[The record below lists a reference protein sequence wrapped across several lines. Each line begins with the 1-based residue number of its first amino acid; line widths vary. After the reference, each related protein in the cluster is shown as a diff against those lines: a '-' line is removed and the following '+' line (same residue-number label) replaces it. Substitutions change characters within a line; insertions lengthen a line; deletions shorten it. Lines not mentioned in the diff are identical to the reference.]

1 MRWPERVALVHD
13 RLDQNGGAE
22 RVLWAVHEIF
32 PSAPIFTA
40 MWNRELVP
48 QFEGADV
55 RTSWMQALPG
65 IGRAPRMYAGLYPL
79 AFAPLPLKSFDLVI
93 SLTSSFAKGVR
104 TRPDAV
110 HLCYCH
116 SPSNFIW
123 RPDVYFTSPAK
134 RALSRPLRGWL
145 KRWEVWAARQPDLYL
160 ANSGTVRARIHS
172 CYDADA
178 RVLHPPVDDTW
189 FSVER
194 RPEDFYLVVSRL
206 VEQKRLDLAIA
217 ASNQLGFRLLVAGEG
232 RHLSELRRHA
242 GPQVSFLG
250 RVDDRALAQLYAQAR
265 AVLVPAEEDFGLV
278 PIEAQAVGVPVV
290 VFDRGGARETVQH
303 GLTGVRYTP
312 KPPRP
317 LRVQSESSTA
327 SSWTPVGSGSTREH
341 FRRRTSRRDSWT
353 PSVSSRRQPA
363 AAEPLRRPG
372 SPDAP
377 PLPRRFSWRCRPGD
391 PGRVVQR
398 LLRTRQPGG
407 GAS

>member
-1 MRWPERVALVHD
+1 VGWPERVALVHD

-40 MWNRELVP
+40 MWNREMVP
-48 QFEGADV
+48 QFEVADV

-65 IGRAPRMYAGLYPL
+65 IGRAPRLYAGLYPL

-145 KRWEVWAARQPDLYL
+145 KRWEVWAGRQPDVYV
-160 ANSGTVRARIHS
+160 ANGAAVKARIHR
-172 CYDADA
+172 YYGALA
-178 RVLHPPVDDTW
+178 RILHPPVDDIW

-194 RPEDFYLVVSRL
+194 KPEDFYLVVGRL

-217 ASNQLGFRLLVAGEG
+217 ASNQLGFPLVVAGEG
-232 RHLSELRRHA
+232 RRLQEFRRHA

-250 RVDDRALAQLYAQAR
+250 HVDDQELAQLYGRAR

-278 PIEAQAVGVPVV
+278 PIEAQAAGAPVV
-290 VFDRGGARETVQH
+290 AFDRGGARETVQH
-303 GLTGVRYTP
+303 GITGIRYAP
-312 KPPRP
+312 
-317 LRVQSESSTA
+317 QTA
-327 SSWTPVGSGSTREH
+327 EALAGAIRELDGLDLDPGQIRDH
-341 FRRRTSRRDSWT
+341 ARTFSKANFERGLLDTIGELAPTTSR
-353 PSVSSRRQPA
+353 
-363 AAEPLRRPG
+363 
-372 SPDAP
+372 
-377 PLPRRFSWRCRPGD
+377 
-391 PGRVVQR
+391 
-398 LLRTRQPGG
+398 G
-407 GAS
+407 GAVEAAWQS